1 MKPDEKTIGSVYDE
15 TMLLSR
21 LIDDLQELS
30 LAEAGELKLYRE
42 TEEVPGLV
50 DQAVS
55 AVQAKALSKE
65 ISLDSNVPAGLPEV
79 YVDFLRIKQVLLNL
93 LENAIAHTPKG
104 GAIAVGAIE
113 NGDMIEISV
122 TDTGEG
128 ISPKNMEKLFQPL
141 FTTKAKGIGL
151 GLVVCKNLVE
161 ANGGRIE
168 VESKVGKG
176 TTFLIILS

>member
-1 MKPDEKTIGSVYDE
+1 
-15 TMLLSR
+15 MLLSR

-42 TEEVPGLV
+42 TEVVPDLI

-65 ISLDSNVPAGLPEV
+65 ISLDSNVPVGLPEV

-93 LENAIAHTPKG
+93 LENAIAHTPRG
-104 GAIAVGAIE
+104 GAITVAAIE

-128 ISPKNMEKLFQPL
+128 IPADELQNIFERFHRIDKSR
-141 FTTKAKGIGL
+141 TRSTGGTGL
-151 GLVVCKNLVE
+151 GLTIARSFVE
-161 ANGGRIE
+161 AHGGKITVQSE
-168 VESKVGKG
+168 LGKG
-176 TTFLIILS
+176 SRFSFTIPISR